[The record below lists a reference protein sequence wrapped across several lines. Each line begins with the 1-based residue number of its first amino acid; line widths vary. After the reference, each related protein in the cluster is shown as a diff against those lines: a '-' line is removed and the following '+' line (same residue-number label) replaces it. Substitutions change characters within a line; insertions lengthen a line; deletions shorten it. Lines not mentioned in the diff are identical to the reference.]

1 MSVLN
6 KLSIISICMCLSLN
20 LSAQDKSSWV
30 NQKLNSMSLDEKIG
44 QLFIIRAHSNL
55 GADHVAQVKKEI
67 KDYHVGG
74 LCFFQGSPDKQV
86 QLTNDYQKLA
96 ATGLLISIDGE
107 WGLGMRFPANTIS
120 YPRQLM
126 LGAIQ
131 DNQLIYDMGR
141 QVGKEMKRVGIHFN
155 YAPVVDVN
163 NNPENPVINN
173 RSFGE
178 NSIEVAAKAYH
189 YMKGMQDEGIICSA
203 KHFPGHGDT
212 AVDSH
217 HDLPIISHDRA
228 RLDSI
233 ELLPF
238 KSLIDQGVDAIMVAH
253 LQISALDDRP
263 NRPATLSKP
272 IITDLLRRELGFQ
285 GIVIT
290 DAMEMKG
297 VTKHYKNGTAE
308 VEAFKAGNDIIL
320 LPEDMGKA
328 FSAMKSAVATGEI
341 SESQINASVVRI
353 LSSKYDLGLHRPQY
367 IPNLKQVISDVNSA
381 AGRALQARLIEKSLT
396 LVRNDQ
402 SAIPITNAQNKKIAC
417 LHLGSQSKSVFQN
430 RIDSYAQVTHYTM
443 RQQSLTDQVESL
455 KRKMVDF
462 DQIIV
467 SIEDM
472 SKYASKNFGLV
483 KSTVDLINA
492 LSGADKE
499 VILTIFGSPYALKYF
514 ESVPQILVAYEDNAV
529 AQDKAAQAIFGA
541 YEIDG
546 RLPVTASAGFPEGLG
561 LYSPNLQV
569 LGYAMP
575 EEVGLSSDSLA
586 AIDTIV
592 AEMIKSKAAPGCQV
606 LIAKD
611 GKIVMHKSYGHHT
624 YRKKQKVKPDDIYDL
639 ASVTKI
645 MASTISIM
653 KLYEEQKFNIY
664 FPIRKYIAEADTSNK
679 ANIIIEDML
688 AHHAGLAGWIPF
700 YRHTLIPNVRAPK
713 VDPNYYQRSTSDLF
727 DIKVI
732 DNLFLRT
739 DYRDSIWSRIL
750 GSKLREKRNYR
761 YSDLAF
767 YIMHEA
773 VRNVTGQALN
783 EYADDQYYTPLGLR
797 TTGYNPLDRFH
808 TKRIPPTEKDN
819 YFRGKVVDGYVHDMG
834 AAMLGGVSGHA
845 GLFSDSHDLAVLSQ
859 MLLNGGSYGGRQYL
873 KPKTVTQF
881 TKRFHRSTRR
891 GIGFDMKE
899 LDESRKLNM
908 SEKAPASTFGHLGFT
923 GTCVWMDPEHDITY
937 IFLSNRTY
945 PSMNNNKFGRNEYR
959 PRIQTVIYD
968 AFMDKSRV
976 SHGTEIN

>member
-1 MSVLN
+1 M
-6 KLSIISICMCLSLN
+6 ISMGVIS
-20 LSAQDKSSWV
+20 QDKNNWID
-30 NQKLNSMSLDEKIG
+30 QKMSTMSLDEKIG

-55 GADHVAQVKKEI
+55 GADHIAQVKREI

-86 QLTNDYQKLA
+86 KLTNDYQKLA
-96 ATGLLISIDGE
+96 KTGLLISIDGE

-131 DNQLIYDMGR
+131 DNQLIYQMGR
-141 QVGKEMKRVGIHFN
+141 QIGKEMKRVGIHFN

-178 NSIEVAAKAYH
+178 NPIEVSAKAYQ

-217 HDLPIISHDRA
+217 HDLPIIEHNRA
-228 RLDSI
+228 RLDSV

-238 KSLIDQGVDAIMVAH
+238 KSLIDQGVAAIMVAH

-272 IITDLLRRELGFQ
+272 IITDLLRNEMGFN
-285 GIVIT
+285 GLIIT

-297 VTKHYKNGTAE
+297 VTKHYKNGRAE

-320 LPEDMGKA
+320 LPDNMA
-328 FSAMKSAVATGEI
+328 NAINAMKEAIATGEI
-341 SESQINASVVRI
+341 PQSQVDASVRRI
-353 LSSKYDLGLHRPQY
+353 LASKYDLGLQGLQY
-367 IPNLKQVISDVNSA
+367 IFNQDKVIEDVNSKE
-381 AGRALQARLIEKSLT
+381 GQALQAKLVEKSLT
-396 LVRNDQ
+396 LVRNNQ
-402 SAIPITNAQNKKIAC
+402 SAIPITNALQKKIATI
-417 LHLGSQSKSVFQN
+417 HFGSSAKSTFQK
-430 RIDSYAQVTHYTM
+430 RIDSYATASHFHMLQKNLSG
-443 RQQSLTDQVESL
+443 QAPSLL
-455 KRKMVDF
+455 NKMSSY
-462 DQIIV
+462 DQIII

-472 SKYASKNFGLV
+472 SKYASKNFGLER
-483 KSTVDLINA
+483 STVDFINA
-492 LSGADKE
+492 IADSGKE
-499 VILTIFGSPYALKYF
+499 VILTIFGSPYSLKYF
-514 ESVPQILVAYEDNAV
+514 ENIPQVLVAYEDNDLT
-529 AQDKAAQAIFGA
+529 QDKAAQALFGV

-546 RLPVTASAGFPEGLG
+546 RLPVTASDIFPEGLG
-561 LYSPNLQV
+561 LYSPDIQV
-569 LGYAMP
+569 MGYAMP

-592 AEMIKSKAAPGCQV
+592 AEMIKKKAAPGCQI
-606 LIAKD
+606 LIAKN

-624 YRKKQKVKPDDIYDL
+624 YNKKQKVKTDDIYDL

-653 KLYEEQKFNIY
+653 KLSEDQKLNIY
-664 FPIRKYIAEADTSNK
+664 YPIKKYIAEADTSNK

-700 YRHTLIPNVRAPK
+700 YKHTLIPKRKKAK
-713 VDPNYYQRSTSDLF
+713 VDLKYYRKSVSDSF
-727 DIKVI
+727 NIKVM
-732 DNLFLRT
+732 DRLYLRT

-767 YIMHEA
+767 YIMHQSIH
-773 VRNVTGQALN
+773 NVSGKPINLF
-783 EYADDQYYTPLGLR
+783 ADSEFYKPLGLK
-797 TTGYNPLDRFH
+797 TAGFNPLHRFD

-819 YFRGKVVDGYVHDMG
+819 YFRGTVVDGYVHDMG

-845 GLFSDSHDLAVLSQ
+845 GLFSNSFDLAVLSQ
-859 MLLNGGSYGGRQYL
+859 MMLNGGSYGGRQYL
-873 KPKTVTQF
+873 KPKTITQF

-899 LDESRKLNM
+899 LNEDRKMNM
-908 SEKAPASTFGHLGFT
+908 SESAPASTFGHLGFT
-923 GTCVWMDPEHDITY
+923 GTCVWIDPENEITY

-945 PSMNNNKFGRNEYR
+945 PSMTNNKFGRNEYR
-959 PRIQTVIYD
+959 PRVQTVIYN
-968 AFMDKSRV
+968 ALMGEKETVGSM
-976 SHGTEIN
+976 GMN